1 MDLAMRDSYKGKMT
15 NKSYQTA
22 RLTEPYTLHAHD
34 RCGGWHPRG
43 CSVEDGDGEHVT
55 AWEVHFLGVPVTDI
69 AELSKALDVR
79 HALNFTSHAHFQKIE
94 VKLSQ
99 FLMLVPRRLGKH

>member
-1 MDLAMRDSYKGKMT
+1 MDSAKHDSYKDKMT
-15 NKSYQTA
+15 NNTYQTA

-34 RCGGWHPRG
+34 QYGGNIPRDI
-43 CSVEDGDGEHVT
+43 VWRT
-55 AWEVHFLGVPVTDI
+55 AVASTSLLGEVHLPGVPMTDI